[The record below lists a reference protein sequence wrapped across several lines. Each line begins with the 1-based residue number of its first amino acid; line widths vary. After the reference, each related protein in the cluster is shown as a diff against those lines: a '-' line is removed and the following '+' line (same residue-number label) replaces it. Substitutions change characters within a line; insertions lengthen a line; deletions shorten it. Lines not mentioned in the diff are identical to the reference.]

1 MQPMPRLPTPKLL
14 YVHDNLT
21 PFVKTRFG
29 KNSLEYETAQLFIK
43 HIAVQP
49 HTKVGTLEDELAG
62 LISESNPEP
71 FDITFGLGHKG
82 EEIAQLLHGRW
93 SAFPNILRLN
103 ITRIEKEN
111 GSEHILVSKTDESI
125 EDQIAKA
132 DGFDSI
138 ALIDDV
144 LFTGFTM
151 RSVMESLPI
160 EGKDCHLFF
169 TRGIEE
175 TKKEFEKMG
184 CKVHFGVSL
193 PGKIE
198 VDSSTISIMNLITEG
213 AIRTPSGDLSY
224 CDRGEWMEAWFPNKA
239 DTIKHLCQALTTLF
253 ANVSQEEK
261 MIKPHVLAKVSK

>member
-1 MQPMPRLPTPKLL
+1 MIKLPTPKLL

-43 HIAVQP
+43 HIEVQP
-49 HTKVGTLEDELAG
+49 HTKVGNLEEELAG
-62 LISESNPEP
+62 LISQSTPEP
-71 FDITFGLGHKG
+71 FDITFGFGHKG

-93 SAFPNILRLN
+93 SAFPNIQRLD

-111 GSEHILVSKTDESI
+111 DNGHILVSKTNESI

-132 DGFDSI
+132 DDFDSI
-138 ALIDDV
+138 ALVDDV

-151 RSVMESLPI
+151 HSVMELLDL

-175 TKKEFEKMG
+175 TKEEFEKMG
-184 CKVHFGVSL
+184 CKVHLGVSL

-213 AIRTPSGDLSY
+213 AIRTPTGDLSY
-224 CDRGEWMEAWFPNKA
+224 CDRSEWMEAWFPDRA
-239 DTIKHLCQALTTLF
+239 DTIKYLCQALTTMF
-253 ANVSQEEK
+253 AQVSQEEK
-261 MIKPHVLAKVSK
+261 MIKPHVLANITK